1 VVVRCDCEFG
11 VEIFVVNSLQ
21 IMRILIMRILKFTLE
36 FTSHD
41 FTSSGATYF
50 FADNATNATRESVLV
65 SAPFTTEF
73 SGVTPNPGSNPA
85 SREEV
90 PRRLTRFR

>member
-1 VVVRCDCEFG
+1 MRIVCRN
-11 VEIFVVNSLQ
+11 IFVVNSPQ
-21 IMRILIMRILKFTLE
+21 ILRISSSRLE
-36 FTSHD
+36 FTSRV

-73 SGVTPNPGSNPA
+73 SGVTPNPGSNTA
-85 SREEV
+85 SLEEV
-90 PRRLTRFR
+90 PRRLTRFW